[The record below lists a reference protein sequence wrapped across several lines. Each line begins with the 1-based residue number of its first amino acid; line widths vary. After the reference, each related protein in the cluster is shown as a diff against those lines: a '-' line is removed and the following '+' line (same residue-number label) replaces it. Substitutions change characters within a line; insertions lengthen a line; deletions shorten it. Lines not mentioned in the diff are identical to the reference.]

1 MKSVTANP
9 YCSEAAA
16 KDAMEAVWDVC
27 YNDTQPF
34 DRAPWNTVTGTCI
47 EDSGL
52 LGETLLFSHFY
63 WQMIYFS
70 NKIHFIQEI
79 SSKFSFRWLHEE
91 ILLFQIVIQTVH
103 QWLTLFFVLHF
114 KRIRIPLLALPSAQ
128 EKFIFFLLLTWVLKW
143 QEDEC
148 SVRFI
153 FCKSWFHSSY
163 SSIIC

>member
-114 KRIRIPLLALPSAQ
+114 KRIRIPLLALPSVRGWGSSSD
-128 EKFIFFLLLTWVLKW
+128 KRMSVV
-143 QEDEC
+143 C
-148 SVRFI
+148 VRFI
-153 FCKSWFHSSY
+153 FCKSWFHSSC